1 MKRLSLFLL
10 CAVLLCAGL
19 CGCGSAPA
27 ASGDDTTPTTTSAT
41 AQEEA
46 HLPGFDADTVLLT
59 IDFPDDFPMELYTE
73 KALTVPQ
80 DFAWGQYV
88 PFVQCHGTNYY
99 NSSPLYYEGAFL
111 TSNCTSLEDACLL
124 YDKLND
130 RYLTETQVIDRPFGA
145 IQSLTQFSA
154 TTLLGRPMLAD
165 MLFRSHVVALS
176 PDLRHVGT
184 ASFVFQGDA
193 QTADLAVA
201 GVWQNQYDIY
211 TDGVLTHSESEPN
224 EQSDLFVNLFC
235 HNYYE
240 TYFLIH
246 PTFTADDIPASLK
259 QADHNSILTTSDEQT
274 AVYAYADKYGIYTV
288 TGMKM
293 LYEITT
299 AREISAKQGRE
310 VRIVQVVQGRYLLLW
325 VSVGTNEPFIY
336 YDSVYL
342 YDLQT
347 GTMTLLE
354 KYAYQ
359 PSLSPDGKYLA
370 YTAPFGEDTG
380 IQNGEAIT
388 MARGYYIKNLENG
401 TTTFFT
407 DDKQGLPCGW
417 VDEQILLQ
425 TIG

>member
-1 MKRLSLFLL
+1 M
-10 CAVLLCAGL
+10 
-19 CGCGSAPA
+19 
-27 ASGDDTTPTTTSAT
+27 
-41 AQEEA
+41 
-46 HLPGFDADTVLLT
+46 
-59 IDFPDDFPMELYTE
+59 
-73 KALTVPQ
+73 
-80 DFAWGQYV
+80 
-88 PFVQCHGTNYY
+88 
-99 NSSPLYYEGAFL
+99 
-111 TSNCTSLEDACLL
+111 
-124 YDKLND
+124 
-130 RYLTETQVIDRPFGA
+130 
-145 IQSLTQFSA
+145 
-154 TTLLGRPMLAD
+154 
-165 MLFRSHVVALS
+165 
-176 PDLRHVGT
+176 
-184 ASFVFQGDA
+184 
-193 QTADLAVA
+193 
-201 GVWQNQYDIY
+201 
-211 TDGVLTHSESEPN
+211 
-224 EQSDLFVNLFC
+224 
-235 HNYYE
+235 
-240 TYFLIH
+240 
-246 PTFTADDIPASLK
+246 
-259 QADHNSILTTSDEQT
+259 
-274 AVYAYADKYGIYTV
+274 YAYADKYGIYTV